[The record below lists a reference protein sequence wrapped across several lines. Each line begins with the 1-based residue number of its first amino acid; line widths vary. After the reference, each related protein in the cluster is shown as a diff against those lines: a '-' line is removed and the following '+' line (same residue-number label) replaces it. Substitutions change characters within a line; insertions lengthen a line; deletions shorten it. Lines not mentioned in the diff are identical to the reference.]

1 MSLNSN
7 ETQLTDVRPLGYI
20 LEAPFNCMK
29 DEVATF
35 KISWMAAALIDVNK
49 LLADAKLEFDSQ
61 SNLVGTLEPILI
73 LHAEDDADVPYSLG

>member
-1 MSLNSN
+1 
-7 ETQLTDVRPLGYI
+7 
-20 LEAPFNCMK
+20 MK

-49 LLADAKLEFDSQ
+49 LLANAKLEFDSQ

-73 LHAEDDADVPYSLG
+73 LHAEDDAVVPYSLGKSSTFENFGVALCVH